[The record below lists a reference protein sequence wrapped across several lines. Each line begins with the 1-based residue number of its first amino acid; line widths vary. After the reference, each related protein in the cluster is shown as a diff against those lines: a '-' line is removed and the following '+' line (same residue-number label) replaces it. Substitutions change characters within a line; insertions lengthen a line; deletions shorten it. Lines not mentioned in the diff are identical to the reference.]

1 MQNIFWYFQEYIEG
15 SILLMVVNK
24 TLKSES
30 VLTLTATLTSA
41 VPDRPG
47 IVM

>member
-1 MQNIFWYFQEYIEG
+1 MIVNETLQN
-15 SILLMVVNK
+15 
-24 TLKSES
+24 ES